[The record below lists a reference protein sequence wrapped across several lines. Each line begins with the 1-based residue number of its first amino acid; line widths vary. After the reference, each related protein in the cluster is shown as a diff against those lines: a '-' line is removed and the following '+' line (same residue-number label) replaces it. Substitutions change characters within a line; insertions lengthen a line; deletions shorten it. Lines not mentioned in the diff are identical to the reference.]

1 MVKQNTYYEETAE
14 ATEFR
19 RLCYKLQNQPG
30 VSYKSYMITS
40 ANIGE
45 GKSTTATYLALTSAQ
60 YVSGKTLLI
69 DCDLRR
75 PSIHQIFRLSL
86 ESGVADILDR
96 IKNYEAVLKNTAMAN
111 LKIIT
116 AGVPKKSPA
125 ELFQIQAIR
134 DMILYYRNHFS
145 LIIID
150 APPVIPV
157 SDSILIGSQVEKI
170 LFVVKAGKTK
180 KNVAKRAL
188 DLLDNNRKKIEGVI
202 INNPLGVMPY
212 YYEHKYY
219 KYKYASS

>member
-1 MVKQNTYYEETAE
+1 MYYSETAE

-19 RLCYKLQNQPG
+19 RLFYRLQNQPG
-30 VSYKSYMITS
+30 ASYKSYMITRAS
-40 ANIGE
+40 IGE
-45 GKSTTATYLALTSAQ
+45 GKSTTATHLALASAQ
-60 YVSGKTLLI
+60 YVSGETLLI

-75 PSIHQIFRLSL
+75 PRIHQIFRLSL
-86 ESGVADILDR
+86 ESGVSDILDH
-96 IKNYEAVLKNTAMAN
+96 IKNYDMALKNTAISN
-111 LKIIT
+111 LKVVT

-125 ELFQIQAIR
+125 ELFQIQGIR

-157 SDSILIGSQVEKI
+157 SDSILIGSQTERI
-170 LFVVKAGKTK
+170 LFVVNAGKTK

-188 DLLDNNRKKIEGVI
+188 ELLDNNRQKIEGVI

-219 KYKYASS
+219 KYKYAPS